1 MKDDT
6 LVDIKLSFVLR
17 LHAFVNFCG
26 KNKRQIVII
35 THLSL
40 YFCLLP
46 SCNKGCSMTLFLLCE
61 LIFELLKLI

>member
-17 LHAFVNFCG
+17 LHAYVNFCG

-35 THLSL
+35 THLSF

-46 SCNKGCSMTLFLLCE
+46 SCNKDCSMTLFLRYQ
-61 LIFELLKLI
+61 LISELLKLV

>member
-1 MKDDT
+1 MKHDT

-35 THLSL
+35 TQLS
-40 YFCLLP
+40 F
-46 SCNKGCSMTLFLLCE
+46 
-61 LIFELLKLI
+61 IFVYCQAVKRIVQ

>member
-1 MKDDT
+1 MKHDT

-40 YFCLLP
+40 YFRLLP
-46 SCNKGCSMTLFLLCE
+46 SCNKDCSMTLFLLYE
-61 LIFELLKLI
+61 LSFELLKLI

>member
-17 LHAFVNFCG
+17 LHAYVNFCG

-40 YFCLLP
+40 YFRLLP
-46 SCNKGCSMTLFLLCE
+46 SCNKDCSMTLFLLYE
-61 LIFELLKLI
+61 LSFELLKLI